1 MSIYIYNSSKG
12 GNMILHNR
20 IRVLRAERRI
30 SQQDL
35 ADEVGLSRQS
45 VNSIE
50 LGKFNPSV
58 ITALKISSYFG
69 TKVED
74 VFILEE
80 EK

>member
-1 MSIYIYNSSKG
+1 
-12 GNMILHNR
+12 MILHNR
-20 IRVLRAERRI
+20 MRVLRAERKI

-35 ADEVGLSRQS
+35 ADNVGLSRQS

-58 ITALKISSYFG
+58 ITALKIAGYFG
-69 TKVED
+69 VRVED
-74 VFILEE
+74 VFRLVE